1 MKGRVILTLCVIAL
15 LISGVIAAS
24 AENKTAENVTVDN
37 KTAENKTVDSSNAVD
52 DKKEE
57 TKEKKEVE
65 TPETGDNT
73 GDTVI
78 KSAEISSKSV
88 SAQTVIVVEALKGQ
102 AVTDLIIHVPTDV
115 TMVKK
120 IQVKAYYADGTSKFS
135 RNFFDSPVVNGIIS
149 LQLNDLQRGEKVDFR
164 IQTDRYGW
172 LEGSATVLNRPDL
185 VISSADAVGKI
196 VVSDTLSVNV
206 SILEKNGD
214 LGSVASV
221 SLLNGESVLDTR
233 SVSIGAGG
241 MTRALLSTVI
251 RTSGQYNLSIRITN
265 SVPAEYDETN
275 NEKSF
280 VVSAVAPDLTVS
292 NITAPTNVTVGQ
304 GFEVLATISELNGE
318 TGANA
323 TVTLLEGSSVLDTKT
338 LTVNA
343 GTTGTVSLA
352 GTLNTAGIHTLTVRI
367 KDSVPQDSD
376 SSNNEQSFPITVVS
390 SDLAVSNVSAP
401 AVVAVGQG
409 FEVLAEIKELSGNAG
424 AIATVSLLENGTV
437 LDNRTVD
444 IGPGSTG
451 TVSLNGTLATVGG
464 HNLLVRITD
473 SVPQDA
479 DLSNNELGFTVFAK
493 KAPETMSY
501 ASKYYYQN
509 ESSNNSHYITAP
521 GLVDNSEELVFEEK
535 ETISFTSSSS
545 RALSFPI
552 DRVYINITNE
562 AGTGTVYEE
571 RNVTSANGTNTFTK
585 YYPETNAVLTLSV
598 GSNGVTLN
606 IERNASNSTKQSKG
620 YLYWW
625 FKSAQVWNKTTNSG
639 TGKFLGARE
648 SMQVQVE
655 VEDGLTFMG
664 GSTITGISGKSY
676 TGGWSDNTEGIFVQ
690 KKSTGVYSGND
701 AGITVI
707 G

>member
-24 AENKTAENVTVDN
+24 AENKTAEN
-37 KTAENKTVDSSNAVD
+37 KTVDISNAVD

-57 TKEKKEVE
+57 TKEKKEAE
-65 TPETGDNT
+65 TPGTGDNT

-88 SAQTVIVVEALKGQ
+88 STQTVIVVEALKGQ

-115 TMVKK
+115 TLVKK

-185 VISSADAVGKI
+185 AVSGSAAGKMP
-196 VVSDTLSVNV
+196 SGEPLSVTV
-206 SILEKNGD
+206 VVQEKNMDTGAN
-214 LGSVASV
+214 ASV
-221 SLLNGESVLDTR
+221 VLLNGDAVLDTKNV
-233 SVSIGAGG
+233 SVAAGG
-241 MTRALLSTVI
+241 TTSAVLSAVLTR
-251 RTSGQYNLSIRITN
+251 GEYNLTIKITN
-265 SVPAEYDETN
+265 SVPSEYDESN
-275 NEKSF
+275 N
-280 VVSAVAPDLTVS
+280 VYNLLISAISPDLAVS
-292 NITAPTNVTVGQ
+292 NVSSPANTTAGET
-304 GFEVLATISELNGE
+304 FEVLAELKELYGE
-318 TGANA
+318 AGASA
-323 TVTLLEGSSVLDTKT
+323 TVSLVENNSVLDTKT

-343 GTTGTVSLA
+343 GTTETVSLA

-367 KDSVPQDSD
+367 
-376 SSNNEQSFPITVVS
+376 
-390 SDLAVSNVSAP
+390 
-401 AVVAVGQG
+401 
-409 FEVLAEIKELSGNAG
+409 
-424 AIATVSLLENGTV
+424 
-437 LDNRTVD
+437 
-444 IGPGSTG
+444 
-451 TVSLNGTLATVGG
+451 
-464 HNLLVRITD
+464 TD

-479 DLSNNELGFTVFAK
+479 DSSNNELGFTVFAK
-493 KAPETMSY
+493 KAPETMSF

-521 GLVDNSEELVFEEK
+521 GHVDNSEELVFEEK

-552 DRVYINITNE
+552 DRVYINITSE

-571 RNVTSANGTNTFTK
+571 RNVTLANGTNTFTK
-585 YYPETNAVLTLSV
+585 YYPETNAVLTLSA
-598 GSNGVTLN
+598 GSNGVTLS

-639 TGKFLGARE
+639 AGKFLGARE

-690 KKSTGVYSGND
+690 KKSTGVYSGNN